1 MSLLGHL
8 LALGRV
14 SNLPT
19 VWSNACA
26 AYVFNASVGPT
37 LRAMPS
43 LSALNPWEDSTL
55 PFLLLGASLVYMG
68 GCTLNDAVD
77 EKFDALHNPDRPIP
91 SGALSSSAVWMIG
104 LAELVLG
111 AWAMIEGAGCSALWV
126 VLLLIA
132 LLVYDLLHKKW
143 KGSFILMGSCRLFL
157 WAGAATAGGMTAIAP
172 QTWIWGLALMAYV
185 MGITIHAREEAS
197 DRSDAHRLSVVP
209 LFATPLVALVAL
221 VYWNNLDP
229 IRVFLVNLSGLL
241 AAWIALGAILRMNE
255 GRKGCIGD
263 GVSRLLSG
271 ICALDATVL
280 AFVAPMLVGPVLL
293 GVSLSQI
300 LQKRFAAT

>member
-43 LSALNPWEDSTL
+43 LSAINPWEDSTL

-111 AWAMIEGAGCSALWV
+111 AWAMIEGADCSALWV

-132 LLVYDLLHKKW
+132 LLAYDLLHKKW

-197 DRSDAHRLSVVP
+197 DRSDAHRL
-209 LFATPLVALVAL
+209 
-221 VYWNNLDP
+221 
-229 IRVFLVNLSGLL
+229 
-241 AAWIALGAILRMNE
+241 
-255 GRKGCIGD
+255 
-263 GVSRLLSG
+263 
-271 ICALDATVL
+271 
-280 AFVAPMLVGPVLL
+280 
-293 GVSLSQI
+293 
-300 LQKRFAAT
+300 